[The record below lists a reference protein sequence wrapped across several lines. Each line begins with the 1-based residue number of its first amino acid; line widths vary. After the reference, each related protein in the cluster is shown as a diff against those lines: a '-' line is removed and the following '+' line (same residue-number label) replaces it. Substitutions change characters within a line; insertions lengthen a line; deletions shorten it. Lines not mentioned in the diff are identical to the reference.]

1 MSSIRTALAGVAIAL
16 LFVSGAVRADDQ
28 VIERWYD
35 ALLRADRSA
44 LAELLSEDA
53 RISLDDL
60 DIVQNKEEFLESMDE
75 WESAVAG
82 GTIRHR
88 LEKEDDGVATVIVCY
103 DFPGNRMLMQETF
116 AISEGRITAGSQAE
130 VADTCDAW

>member
-1 MSSIRTALAGVAIAL
+1 MSSIRTGLAAVAIAL
-16 LFVSGAVRADDQ
+16 LSVSGAVRADDQ
-28 VIERWYD
+28 VIGRWYD
-35 ALLRADRSA
+35 ALLKADRAA

-116 AISEGRITAGSQAE
+116 AISEGRITASSQAE

>member
-1 MSSIRTALAGVAIAL
+1 MSSIRTALAAVAIAL

-28 VIERWYD
+28 VIGRWYD

-60 DIVQNKEEFLESMDE
+60 DIVQNKKEFLESMDE
-75 WESAVAG
+75 WENAVAG

-88 LEKEDDGVATVIVCY
+88 LEKEDDGVATVLVCY

-116 AISEGRITAGSQAE
+116 AISEGRITASSQAE

>member
-1 MSSIRTALAGVAIAL
+1 
-16 LFVSGAVRADDQ
+16 
-28 VIERWYD
+28 
-35 ALLRADRSA
+35 
-44 LAELLSEDA
+44 
-53 RISLDDL
+53 
-60 DIVQNKEEFLESMDE
+60 MDE

>member
-1 MSSIRTALAGVAIAL
+1 MSSIRTALAAVAIAL
-16 LFVSGAVRADDQ
+16 LFVLGAVRADDQ

-130 VADTCDAW
+130 IADTCDAW

>member
-1 MSSIRTALAGVAIAL
+1 MSSIRTALAVAAIAL
-16 LFVSGAVRADDQ
+16 LFVSGAVRAGDQ

-60 DIVQNKEEFLESMDE
+60 DVVQNKEE
-75 WESAVAG
+75 
-82 GTIRHR
+82 
-88 LEKEDDGVATVIVCY
+88 DGVATVMVCY

-116 AISEGRITAGSQAE
+116 AISEGRITASSQAE

>member
-1 MSSIRTALAGVAIAL
+1 

>member
-1 MSSIRTALAGVAIAL
+1 MSSIRTALAAVAIAL
-16 LFVSGAVRADDQ
+16 LLVPGAVRADDQ
-28 VIERWYD
+28 VIGRWYD